1 MLQYAGLYPQAMELE
16 GMALARAVDASNAII
31 ANVERASLDVVLV
44 TQGIPKIMRTVSV
57 PEDMSEEARGGH
69 TAGVLQRTVAY
80 YENHNADQPI
90 PPETPLFLVGPGGD
104 DSSFRE
110 RVQSNV
116 DSPLHDFAPALE
128 YPDHLPLHQYAV
140 NLGLA
145 LRALPSTAGADGH
158 NGTSRLTINLAPPRR
173 TIWRFAGW
181 AALVLAIVSVG
192 LAVSLFLNQR
202 LAEASLETAEIQ
214 TRLTAVEST
223 VGDRRGQLDKIT
235 GMEKSISQ
243 FRTLLAPQEDLT
255 GIIAEM
261 LALDVPGIK
270 LTSVAAEPTKLTLL
284 GSAAGPT
291 EAIEFVKVLRD
302 FGQFGEVTYKR
313 VKTGT
318 QNISISTPR
327 IK

>member
-1 MLQYAGLYPQAMELE
+1 M
-16 GMALARAVDASNAII
+16 
-31 ANVERASLDVVLV
+31 
-44 TQGIPKIMRTVSV
+44 
-57 PEDMSEEARGGH
+57 
-69 TAGVLQRTVAY
+69 
-80 YENHNADQPI
+80 
-90 PPETPLFLVGPGGD
+90 
-104 DSSFRE
+104 
-110 RVQSNV
+110 
-116 DSPLHDFAPALE
+116 
-128 YPDHLPLHQYAV
+128 HQYAV

-145 LRALPSTAGADGH
+145 LRALPVTAGADGH
-158 NGTSRLTINLAPPRR
+158 NGASRLTINLAPPRR

-181 AALVLAIVSVG
+181 AAIVLAIVSIG
-192 LAVSLFLNQR
+192 LVLSSFLNQR

-270 LTSVAAEPTKLTLL
+270 LTSVAAEPDKLSLL

-302 FGQFGEVTYKR
+302 SGQFGEVTYNR

-327 IK
+327 VK